1 MDSWEESFLRDIKK
15 KMLNG
20 TVLSENQVNKL
31 WDIVN
36 GDGNVELATQKQ
48 KDYLIKLGYEG
59 DLDEISKHDASSWIK
74 KLKRDN
80 TRNDWT

>member
-1 MDSWEESFLRDIKK
+1 
-15 KMLNG
+15 MLNG